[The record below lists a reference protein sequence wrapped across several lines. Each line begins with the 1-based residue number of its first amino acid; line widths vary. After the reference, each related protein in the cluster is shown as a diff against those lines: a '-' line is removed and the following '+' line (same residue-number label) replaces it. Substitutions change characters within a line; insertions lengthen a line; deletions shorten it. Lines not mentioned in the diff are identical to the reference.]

1 MSARTLSD
9 FIRALRA
16 SDVRVSTGEA
26 IDAAGAMKL
35 VGFSDKTLLRDTLG
49 IVLAKSP
56 DEKETHD
63 HLFDL
68 FFRREFNPPSD
79 AESDGV
85 ESSAGEDG
93 DGEASADLQSLS
105 ESGDEAAIAMALE
118 KAAEEVSLADIRFST
133 QASFY
138 AQKMLKAMGGDALQQ
153 RLVEELQA
161 HTPEG
166 EEAAKALMAAR
177 ADMLARSREHVE
189 RNFDVFGAGATEQF
203 RDDFLSDKA
212 LDRVSKQDMA
222 RMRALIARIAKR
234 LATKHSRKRRKRH
247 AGVLDVRRTLR
258 ANAGFDGVPFD
269 VAWKQ
274 KIKDQPK
281 IMAICDVSGSVSQY
295 VRFLLMLLYAFQ
307 EEIPDITSFAFS
319 GRLEDVSDQLET
331 HDFEQAMDRIVKTI
345 GMSSTD
351 YGQAWSDL
359 KIGHFSEIDRRTTLI
374 ILGDGRSNYGDGRLD
389 IFREAT
395 ARAKRTIWLSPEQK
409 PLWGTG
415 DSILPRYQPYCDV
428 MTEVA
433 SVRDLER
440 AVDDVLAAYA

>member
-35 VGFSDKTLLRDTLG
+35 VGFDDRTRLRDTLG

-56 DEKETHD
+56 EEKETHD

-68 FFRREFNPPSD
+68 FFKRERPHGQTGERAEDDGGAAPTSD
-79 AESDGV
+79 DM
-85 ESSAGEDG
+85 
-93 DGEASADLQSLS
+93 DLQGLS

-118 KAAEEVSLADIRFST
+118 RAAEEVGLGDIRFST
-133 QASFY
+133 QTSYY
-138 AQKMLKAMGGDALQQ
+138 AQKMLKAMGGDGLQQ
-153 RLVEELQA
+153 KLVEQLQA

-189 RNFDVFGAGATEQF
+189 RSFEVFGVGATEQF
-203 RDDFLSDKA
+203 RDDYLSDTA
-212 LDRVSKQDMA
+212 LDRVTRQDMA
-222 RMRALIARIAKR
+222 RMRSLIARIAKK
-234 LATKHSRKRRKRH
+234 LATKHSRKRRKRNV
-247 AGVLDVRRTLR
+247 GVLDVRRTLR

-274 KIKDQPK
+274 KTKDRPK
-281 IMAICDVSGSVSQY
+281 IMAICDVSGSVAQY
-295 VRFLLMLLYAFQ
+295 VRFLLLLLYSFQ

-319 GRLEDVSDQLET
+319 GRLQNVSEQLES
-331 HDFEQAMDRIVKTI
+331 HDFEEAMDRITKTI

-351 YGQAWSDL
+351 YGQSWSDL
-359 KIGHFSEIDRRTTLI
+359 KTQHFNLIDRRTTLI

-389 IFREAT
+389 IFKEAT
-395 ARAKRTIWLSPEQK
+395 ARAKRTIWLCPEQK
-409 PLWGTG
+409 SLWGTG
-415 DSILPRYQPYCDV
+415 DSLMLRYQPYCDV
-428 MTEVA
+428 MTPVA
-433 SVRDLER
+433 NLRDLER
-440 AVDDVLAAYA
+440 AVDDVLAAYG